1 MTEGV
6 RGFQIVKFRKTVE
19 KMDSTFITSLYESI
33 MTVNTVKL
41 RHNEARTALDKCA
54 SYLNVSMRVIE
65 SYIRQVKENPC
76 PLMCDKISET
86 ADKVTSVAAIQ
97 QEVFKVYLDG
107 WEDEDTIQI
116 LTRENADPAAT
127 KLSTEATMKDWFTR
141 CSRVTTDASKAVKTA
156 WNSLGPSTA
165 REDRWRRRQGVSPS
179 DGRHSGDPPDQ
190 KINLALELKPEMIST
205 DTDHLTLLSWKDQAL
220 TYAQASKLDKQ
231 DKTIQTAYL
240 RPLVTPEFWQ
250 EVLITA
256 EYSGIDVKELTFATG
271 LDLVETT
278 FLRNNNQYL
287 LQLKTLSAKFSGK
300 TARDF
305 LTWFYNFKKQASACR
320 VFDLS
325 ARQLLCLWGLK
336 ELPQSIQAKVLEAHN
351 KPELDEMISV
361 VENLATVEAMTDKK
375 KSVINNIND
384 MEDKP
389 QKKEV
394 KCYRCSES
402 HYRSQ
407 CTVPKVF
414 CDTCSSS
421 THSNAACGLI
431 NRDRDKQSKQD
442 NRESS
447 RERSSSRASSIR
459 DKPTSPS
466 SSSETSSTD
475 EETQRRRRRREEKR
489 RDRSKEK
496 RKKKD
501 KKKDKPRLRRNSSS
515 TAVTSARSSSRSTSR
530 GRKVESR
537 NKGRGKEAK
546 RKNTPAPK
554 RKKRGSVNAIEN
566 GKRSITAKT
575 DVCCMVKNEDDMKD
589 KAKEFVIKS
598 VLDTGC
604 GKFLVRT
611 EICHQNNWNVK
622 RLLPSQIPELCNP
635 DGSPLQVAG
644 YVNIWLKLP
653 GEVKHRK
660 HRAHVVDNLQNK
672 MLIGLPVLQKNR
684 WIPKGWPENIAESKW
699 RWAASS
705 SSSSS
710 EDEDSEEEAGGRF
723 TVNAVA
729 EWHEKGAKERRS
741 RDMKRRSRH
750 KMTTAPLIEEEE
762 PTTADETTDFSDKE
776 EPGQEE
782 ELEYLN
788 ALLERTDYKQIP
800 GFDTLP
806 EELKEAVMDYK
817 AQFSNTM
824 KRGDAMKVKPA
835 KFKLKKNYKVPEQ
848 RGGVQLP
855 PIHMRPACDKLMDE
869 LEEAEVIEPSPP
881 DDSEFASRAIFLA
894 KHGDV
899 TKIRLAID
907 YLRSG
912 VNEALVRAPHP
923 QPTPEQ
929 LVTNIPSGMHH
940 MAVVDIKHCYFMYP
954 VAKDEDC
961 GPGEV
966 GRSISKFVTYRGSY
980 RLTALGQ
987 GMKTSSDWISYTLGA
1002 LQQEPELKMSQT
1014 EGGIERCVD
1023 DCLLVAPDF
1032 PTFMRKFRMLMS
1044 KCQQYGVYLNPQKF
1058 VYSTEKVQF
1067 GGFIVTPQ
1075 GITQDPSR
1083 LLGVK
1088 QFKRPER
1095 AADVRRFLGLCNSL
1109 SKYTNVLLRSTTH
1122 LRALTKAHAPFIWND
1137 QAEKEFL
1144 YLKDQMSQP
1153 KLLHHFRPGM
1163 QLGADIDSS
1172 DAGWGGLL
1180 YFYDKELSEEPQEGN
1195 FYLLAAYSGAAPDSW
1210 RNFSTTEKEAAG
1222 TLNFIR
1228 KAHFYTAG
1236 TRVRARTDHKPWMQ
1250 AYNGQ
1255 DLLQCPTRLKRIM
1268 LEMRDYDV
1276 QMVYAPAE
1284 VLACADSLSRAPAS
1298 EVAGD
1303 DPLEMLHQERIKHG
1317 LMSNNCVNNVI
1328 DQQDVLYNINDALYS
1343 DLFRH
1348 CQESQVYQEAVQEAR
1363 KDNTNRNWKDLP
1375 KGCFAR
1381 SLQDN
1386 WARTSVI
1393 SNSRGENMMV
1403 IDGERCIIPESFVPC
1418 VLKMVDVAHV
1428 GSKKAIAL
1436 CKNKFYWK
1444 GYQEDIIRHCQNCH
1458 TCRQHQQNYP
1468 TESFTAALDEQL
1480 PKRPFATISADEFQD
1495 GNDHYLMIGCRFSG
1509 FSRYC
1514 KFGQRRTSAKIIEML
1529 KQWSLD
1535 YSWPECLMTDGP
1547 PVMISKEVETWLKDN
1562 KISHTVSSPHN
1573 PQSNGF
1579 IESKVKLWKNIK
1591 DRLVTDGRYSPGE
1604 MQQAW
1609 AVAMDFPS
1617 EVGELPP
1624 SRLALMQ
1631 DRRNPQLPVLPAEPG
1646 DEVDAGQQMRQVRE
1660 RRKMER
1666 NERKAKHLRKPPDL
1680 EVGMRILV
1688 KDDDGVFRLPAKILS
1703 IRPESQKRTAVVE
1716 FPDGSTKIR
1725 NRRFFIEDKTQPQ
1738 INDMVGNV
1746 ISNDDFYF
1754 RLERESSEEEECDEK
1769 GQYEKGGDFVVKKIV
1784 LTNELTSCMKQPGVA
1799 RRRRAV
1805 TFADK

>member
-1 MTEGV
+1 M
-6 RGFQIVKFRKTVE
+6 
-19 KMDSTFITSLYESI
+19 S
-33 MTVNTVKL
+33 VNTVRL
-41 RHNEARTALDKCA
+41 RHNEARTALDNCA

-65 SYIRQVKENPC
+65 SYIRQVRENPC
-76 PLMCDKISET
+76 PLTCDKISET

-97 QEVFKVYLDG
+97 QEIFKVYLDG
-107 WEDEDTIQI
+107 WGEEDTIQI
-116 LTRENADPAAT
+116 LAAENVDAAAT
-127 KLSTEATMKDWFTR
+127 KLSAEAAMKEWFTR
-141 CSRVTTDASKAVKTA
+141 CAKVTTDASKAVKTA
-156 WNSLGPSTA
+156 WNSLGPTAA

-179 DGRHSGDPPDQ
+179 DGRHSGDPPEQ
-190 KINLALELKPEMIST
+190 KINLALELKPEMLST
-205 DTDHLTLLSWKDQAL
+205 DTDHLTLLSWKEQAL
-220 TYAQASKLDKQ
+220 TYAQASKLDKHEKQ
-231 DKTIQTAYL
+231 IQTAYL

-256 EYSGIDVKELTFATG
+256 EYSGIDIKELTFATG
-271 LDLVETT
+271 IDLVETT
-278 FLRNNNQYL
+278 FLRSNNQYL

-300 TARDF
+300 SARDF
-305 LTWFYNFKKQASACR
+305 LTWFYNFKKQATACR
-320 VFDLS
+320 VFNLS

-336 ELPQSIQAKVLEAHN
+336 ELPHNIQAKVLEAHN

-361 VENLATVEAMTDKK
+361 VENLATVEVMTDKK

-384 MEDKP
+384 MDDKA

-394 KCYRCSES
+394 KCYRCSDS

-414 CDTCSSS
+414 CDSCSSS

-431 NRDRDKQSKQD
+431 NRDRDKQSRPLSRD
-442 NRESS
+442 NS
-447 RERSSSRASSIR
+447 RDRSSSRASSVR
-459 DKPTSPS
+459 DRPTSPS

-475 EETQRRRRRREEKR
+475 EETRRRRRKKEEKR

-496 RKKKD
+496 KKEQKRKKE
-501 KKKDKPRLRRNSSS
+501 KKDKPRLRRNSSS
-515 TAVTSARSSSRSTSR
+515 TAVTSARSSSRSASR

-537 NKGRGKEAK
+537 SKGRGKDAK
-546 RKNTPAPK
+546 RRNTPAPK
-554 RKKRGSVNAIEN
+554 MKKRGSVNAIEN

-575 DVCCMVKNEDDMKD
+575 DVCCMVKDENDTKD
-589 KAKEFVIKS
+589 KAIEFVVKS

-611 EICHQNNWNVK
+611 EVCHTNKWVPK
-622 RLLPSQIPELCNP
+622 RLLPSQIPDLCNP
-635 DGSPLQVAG
+635 DGSPLKVSG
-644 YVNIWLKLP
+644 YINVWLRLP
-653 GEVKHRK
+653 TEVKPRK
-660 HRAHVVDNLQNK
+660 HRAYVVDNLQNK

-684 WIPKGWPENIAESKW
+684 WIPKGWPENIAENKW
-699 RWAASS
+699 RWASS

-710 EDEDSEEEAGGRF
+710 SESELEDCEKGGGGRF

-729 EWHEKGAKERRS
+729 EWQEKEATERRS
-741 RDMKRRSRH
+741 RDRKRRSQH
-750 KMTTAPLIEEEE
+750 HTTTAPLLENEERSEGDDTSDSRKDEE
-762 PTTADETTDFSDKE
+762 PAL
-776 EPGQEE
+776 EE
-782 ELEYLN
+782 ELDYLN

-806 EELKEAVMDYK
+806 EELKEAVKDYK

-835 KFKLKKNYKVPEQ
+835 KFKLKKNYVVPEQ

-855 PIHMRPACDKLMDE
+855 PIHMRPACDKLLDE
-869 LEEAEVIEPSPP
+869 LEEAGVIEPSPP

-899 TKIRLAID
+899 SKIRLAID

-912 VNEALVRAPHP
+912 VNDALVRAPHP

-929 LVTNIPSGMHH
+929 LVSNIPPGMHH
-940 MAVVDIKHCYFMYP
+940 MAVVDIKHCFFMHP

-987 GMKTSSDWISYTLGA
+987 GMKTSSDWINYTLGA
-1002 LQQEPELKMSQT
+1002 LQQEPELKMDRE

-1023 DCLLVAPDF
+1023 DCLIVAPDF
-1032 PTFMRKFRMLMS
+1032 PTFMKKFRMLMS
-1044 KCQQYGVYLNPQKF
+1044 KCEQYGVYLNPQKF
-1058 VYSTEKVQF
+1058 TYSTEKVQF
-1067 GGFIVTPQ
+1067 GGFLVTPQ
-1075 GITQDPSR
+1075 GVTQDPNR
-1083 LLGVK
+1083 LMGVK

-1095 AADVRRFLGLCNSL
+1095 ASDVRRFLGLCNSL

-1122 LRALTKAHAPFIWND
+1122 LRALTRAHAPFIWND
-1137 QAEKEFL
+1137 QTEKEFV
-1144 YLKDQMSQP
+1144 YLKDQISQP

-1163 QLGADIDSS
+1163 QLGADIDAS

-1180 YFYDKELSEEPQEGN
+1180 YYYDKEISEEPQEGN
-1195 FYLLAAYSGAAPDSW
+1195 FFLLAAYSGSAPDSW
-1210 RNFSTTEKEAAG
+1210 RNFSTTEKEAAA

-1228 KAHFYTAG
+1228 KAHFYAAG
-1236 TRVRARTDHKPWMQ
+1236 TTVRARTDHKPWMQ

-1284 VLACADSLSRAPAS
+1284 VLACADSLSRAPVP
-1298 EVAGD
+1298 EVAGA
-1303 DPLEMLHQERIKHG
+1303 DPLEILHQERIRHG
-1317 LMSNNCVNNVI
+1317 FSSSNCVNNVI
-1328 DQQDVLYNINDALYS
+1328 DQQDVLYNINDPLYS

-1348 CQESQVYQEAVQEAR
+1348 CQESEAYQEAVQEAR
-1363 KDNTNRNWKDLP
+1363 KDNTNKNWKDLP

-1393 SNSRGENMMV
+1393 TNNRGESMMV
-1403 IDGERCIIPESFVPC
+1403 VDGERCIIPDSYVPS
-1418 VLKMVDVAHV
+1418 VLQMVDVAHM

-1444 GYQEDIIRHCQNCH
+1444 GYQEDIIKHCQGCH
-1458 TCRQHQQNYP
+1458 TCRQHQQSYP
-1468 TESFTAALDEQL
+1468 IEPLTPALDEQL

-1514 KFGQRRTSAKIIEML
+1514 KFGQRRTSAKIIDML

-1547 PVMISKEVETWLKDN
+1547 PVMISKEVEKWLEDN
-1562 KISHTVSSPHN
+1562 KIAHIVSSPHM

-1591 DRLVTDGRYSPGE
+1591 ERLVTDGIYSPGE
-1604 MQQAW
+1604 MQHAW

-1631 DRRNPQLPVLPAEPG
+1631 DRRNPSMPILPGEPG
-1646 DEVDAGQQMRQVRE
+1646 EELDAGQEMRQVRE
-1660 RRKMER
+1660 RRKVKR

-1680 EVGMRILV
+1680 AVGMRILV
-1688 KDDDGVFRLPAKILS
+1688 KDDDGVFRLPAKIIS
-1703 IRPESQKRTAVVE
+1703 IRPESHKRTAVIE

-1725 NRRFFIEDKTQPQ
+1725 NRMFFIEDKSQPQ
-1738 INDMVGNV
+1738 TNDVVGNV
-1746 ISNDDFYF
+1746 ISNDEFYF
-1754 RLERESSEEEECDEK
+1754 RLVRVSEVEADLHEDRHCEDGSE
-1769 GQYEKGGDFVVKKIV
+1769 FLVKQFV
-1784 LTNELTSCMKQPGVA
+1784 LTRELRSCMKAPGTVQL
-1799 RRRRAV
+1799 RREV
-1805 TFADK
+1805 TFADM